1 MIYTFD
7 NALLTLVS
15 QAYGQRD
22 YQLCAKYL
30 NRQIHLVFMIS
41 LPQALLFYFGVDT
54 VLGLLGLNPDIALKA
69 ALYVKTCVFGHM
81 FLNISNCYQKYLSAQ
96 REVKLQMYSN
106 LISMT
111 IHIFVAITLVRENF
125 GIEGIAIS
133 MCINYIV
140 RFVSLQIIIVYSPY
154 YENLISLW
162 DPTSRRHLYG

>member
-1 MIYTFD
+1 MNTWLLGKQLDSRNLLAALGIGSLIISLFVFSVIYTFD

-81 FLNISNCYQKYLSAQ
+81 FLNISNCY
-96 REVKLQMYSN
+96 
-106 LISMT
+106 
-111 IHIFVAITLVRENF
+111 
-125 GIEGIAIS
+125 
-133 MCINYIV
+133 
-140 RFVSLQIIIVYSPY
+140 
-154 YENLISLW
+154 
-162 DPTSRRHLYG
+162 